1 MTIPEKRCQ
10 DQAWLAILKPMD
22 AVTAIKERVNIDDLV
37 AEYVTLKRA
46 GRNFK
51 GLCPFHTE
59 KTPSFM
65 VNPERGIYHCF
76 GCNEG
81 GDVLAFVM
89 KMEGLDFRGALELL
103 ARKSGIDLAEYGA
116 RERGQSQRKEKLATI
131 LELAT
136 KYYQTCLSR
145 NDHALRYAG
154 TTRGLTKAILTE
166 WRIGYA
172 PTAGDALVKF
182 LEKRGFALAD
192 IREAG
197 LIASTGREPRDLFR
211 GRLML
216 PLMDGQGRVIGFT
229 GRLLEANSQAPK
241 YLNSP
246 QTLLYDKSRHIFGLH
261 LAKEAIRKTNQAV
274 MVEGNMDV
282 VASHQAD
289 VRQVVATA
297 GTALTL
303 EQLRQLTRLAS
314 AVVLAFDNDQAGL
327 NATLRAITLA
337 QKLPGATLMV
347 APIVGGKDPDDLIR
361 GNPPAGGP
369 AAWAQLIEQ
378 PIYALDWLIGHYE
391 KTFDV
396 SSALGKRQM
405 SAALL
410 PVITALSDAVEQEH
424 YLKKLAELLDVSVAA
439 LQRNRPA
446 THTPRRERRAVTSTL
461 RDEQRVLVDTFLA
474 LNAHFPET
482 RVSLEGLELTTLDEN
497 QQKLWRYLVDHR
509 DAALE
514 PVPRELHS
522 LADFVKI
529 VLFKAEELYGA
540 WSASD
545 RAVEAIDLA
554 QRLGHV
560 NKRKQLEEL
569 SHQIE
574 AAETSGDQTTLA
586 TLLDTYQRLLAK
598 D

>member
-1 MTIPEKRCQ
+1 
-10 DQAWLAILKPMD
+10 MD
-22 AVTAIKERVNIDDLV
+22 AVTVIKERVNIDDLV

-103 ARKSGIDLAEYGA
+103 ARKSGVDLAAYGS
-116 RERGQSQRKEKLATI
+116 RESGQSQRKEKLGVI

-136 KYYQTCLSR
+136 KYYQTCLGR

-154 TTRGLTKAILTE
+154 TSRGLGHATLTE
-166 WRIGYA
+166 FRIGYA
-172 PTAGDALVKF
+172 PISGDALVRF

-192 IREAG
+192 IRDAG
-197 LIASTGREPRDLFR
+197 LIAGSGREPRDLFR

-229 GRLLEANSQAPK
+229 GRLLEANERAPK

-274 MVEGNMDV
+274 LVEGNMDV
-282 VASHQAD
+282 VASHQAG

-303 EQLRQLTRLAS
+303 EQLRQLTRLAGT
-314 AVVLAFDNDQAGL
+314 VVLAFDNDQAGL

-337 QKLPGATLMV
+337 QKLSGATLMV
-347 APIVGGKDPDDLIR
+347 APITGGKDPDDLIR
-361 GNPPAGGP
+361 QDVT
-369 AAWAQLIEQ
+369 AWQELIER
-378 PIYALDWLIGHYE
+378 PTYALDWLIGHYE
-391 KTFDV
+391 KTFDIG
-396 SSALGKRQM
+396 SALGKRQM

-424 YLKKLAELLDVSVAA
+424 YFKKLAELLDVSVTA
-439 LQRNRPA
+439 LQRNQP
-446 THTPRRERRAVTSTL
+446 TTTKPRRERRAATPAQ

-474 LNAHFPET
+474 LNAHYPET
-482 RVSLEGLELTTLDEN
+482 RVSLEGLKLTTFDGP
-497 QQKLWRYLVDHR
+497 QQKLWQFLVTHR
-509 DAALE
+509 DSSLE
-514 PVPRELHS
+514 PVPSQLRDI
-522 LADFVKI
+522 ADFVKI

-545 RAVEAIDLA
+545 RTVEAIDLA

-574 AAETSGDQTTLA
+574 AAEVSGDQTTLA
-586 TLLDTYQRLLAK
+586 TLLDTYQQLLAK